1 MRRPPIYLDDKDF
14 NDYSSYLDSDDWE
27 RTTTL
32 MWNEMVTSCQCSVCQ
47 QQTPSFIRKSL

>member
-1 MRRPPIYLDDKDF
+1 MTEMSDF

-32 MWNEMVTSCQCSVCQ
+32 TWNEMVTSCQCPVCQ
-47 QQTPSFIRKSL
+47 QQTPSFIKKS